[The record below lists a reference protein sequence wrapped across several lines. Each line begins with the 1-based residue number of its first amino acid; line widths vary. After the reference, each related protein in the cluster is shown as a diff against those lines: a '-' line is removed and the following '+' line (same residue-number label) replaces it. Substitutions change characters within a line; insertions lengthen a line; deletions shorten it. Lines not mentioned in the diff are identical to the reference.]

1 MKTPIK
7 ALMIATELVS
17 ALVSMP
23 AVAKEKGD
31 WLFRFGGSYVNPD
44 SNNHPVVGV
53 DGAGS
58 LTFNFSYMISNHWSA
73 EILLATPFTH
83 DITLNS
89 DGSKVAETKHL
100 PPTISLQYHFVPGNK
115 FSPYIG
121 LGVNYTR
128 FFDTETTG
136 ALEGV
141 RLDLSSSLGLAGEL
155 GADFMIN
162 DKWFINGSIR
172 YMDIETEAAL
182 NANKIGTVKIDP
194 WVYGAHVG
202 LRW

>member
-1 MKTPIK
+1 M
-7 ALMIATELVS
+7 
-17 ALVSMP
+17 
-23 AVAKEKGD
+23 
-31 WLFRFGGSYVNPD
+31 
-44 SNNHPVVGV
+44 
-53 DGAGS
+53 
-58 LTFNFSYMISNHWSA
+58 
-73 EILLATPFTH
+73 
-83 DITLNS
+83 
-89 DGSKVAETKHL
+89 
-100 PPTISLQYHFVPGNK
+100 
-115 FSPYIG
+115 
-121 LGVNYTR
+121 NYTR